1 MERPL
6 RAGGRGLQ
14 RHETVHGAPEDV
26 EKQPAT
32 EFRVLQDNADKFQHN
47 KDLTERRVK
56 AVEDAGAFRAPTNA
70 ARSFNPQYGDVQRLG
85 AVDSMTIRSTEGR
98 KTLLKLALPAHR
110 AAATRRAG

>member
-14 RHETVHGAPEDV
+14 RAAPRDGARRA

-47 KDLTERRVK
+47 KDLTDREGRAGRGRLPSADEHGEELQPSVRRR
-56 AVEDAGAFRAPTNA
+56 AAAGGRGLHDRPQHGGPRDPAEAGAAGA
-70 ARSFNPQYGDVQRLG
+70 A
-85 AVDSMTIRSTEGR
+85 
-98 KTLLKLALPAHR
+98 